1 MAGRQPRPSVEVTV
15 PAGGPLPMKGTGV
28 NTAGYIINAIL
39 VLLVLRQIR
48 GSRLDLI
55 NLVLPVGLVAGAA
68 AYFLRSVPSAGN
80 DIALDVA
87 LAGTGALLGFLC
99 AGATRLRREPDGTPY
114 ARAGAVAAALWVAGI
129 GARMAFAYVTSHGGA
144 PAVERFSAAHGITSA
159 SAWVAALVLMALA
172 EAAARLVTLRVRA
185 RRLPAA
191 APARPATA
199 AAAPV

>member
-1 MAGRQPRPSVEVTV
+1 MNAT
-15 PAGGPLPMKGTGV
+15 
-28 NTAGYIINAIL
+28 GYIINAIL

-55 NLVLPVGLVAGAA
+55 NLVLPVVLVAGAA
-68 AYFLRSVPSAGN
+68 AYFLRSVPTAGS
-80 DIALDVA
+80 DGTLDLI

-99 AGATRLRREPDGTPY
+99 AWATRLRREPDGTPF
-114 ARAGAVAAALWVAGI
+114 ARAGAVAAVLWVAGI
-129 GARMAFAYVTSHGGA
+129 GARMGFAYATSHGAG

-172 EAAARLVTLRVRA
+172 EVIARLVTLRVRA

-191 APARPATA
+191 APARAATTT